1 MMKRRLP
8 SSGRHDV
15 GVRGGEECR
24 HHEETEEGNTQRI
37 VCVLFSH
44 KHNKMTSLGSL
55 RVAQKN
61 VLRLVHLGSEVRT
74 ASLIG
79 VVLQKNG
86 TVGLLDTLLVRV
98 RSTHHATHSYQPH
111 AQNQRRLTLRHFL
124 LKSALVI
131 VGESV
136 GVPAL
141 SVRLVLVILSSL
153 LLRQK
158 RDNKPPQSTS
168 QPDNIQQYQYP
179 LSEEAWDS
187 LSA

>member
-61 VLRLVHLGSEVRT
+61 VLRLVHLRSQIRA

-79 VVLQKNG
+79 VVLQKDG
-86 TVGLLDTLLVRV
+86 AVRLLNALRVRV
-98 RSTHHATHSYQPH
+98 HSTR
-111 AQNQRRLTLRHFL
+111 N
-124 LKSALVI
+124 KS
-131 VGESV
+131 
-136 GVPAL
+136 
-141 SVRLVLVILSSL
+141 
-153 LLRQK
+153 
-158 RDNKPPQSTS
+158 NSTS
-168 QPDNIQQYQYP
+168 TSHQESKQP
-179 LSEEAWDS
+179 LS
-187 LSA
+187 LSFPFQNHPGSSSQRHRSGHPFHRSCSCSSPLSTP